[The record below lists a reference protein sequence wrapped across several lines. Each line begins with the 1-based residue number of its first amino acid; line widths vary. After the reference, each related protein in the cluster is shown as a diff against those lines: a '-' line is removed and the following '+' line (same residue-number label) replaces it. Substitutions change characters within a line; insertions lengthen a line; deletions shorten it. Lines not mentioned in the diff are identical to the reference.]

1 MEKNIF
7 HIRDSRLLAVGCAVL
22 ALAILAQLFLIFLRS
37 EDPAESE
44 SAQAVAAYYAA
55 DYQAQQIYDRLRRGE
70 LPEGVTKQDSIYIYQ
85 CPISEEET
93 LLVVL
98 EKTGEDWK
106 VLRWQAVDPAEGQL
120 PAGQ

>member
-1 MEKNIF
+1 MKKSIF
-7 HIRDSRLLAVGCAVL
+7 HSRGSSLLAIGCTVL
-22 ALAILAQLFLIFLRS
+22 ALAVLAQLFLIFLRS
-37 EDPAESE
+37 EDPAESD

-55 DYQAQQIYDRLRRGE
+55 DYQAEQIYDRLRRGE

-85 CPISEEET
+85 CPISEEES

-106 VLRWQAVDPAEGQL
+106 VLRWQAVDAGSDPL
-120 PAGQ
+120 TAGQ

>member
-1 MEKNIF
+1 MKKSIF
-7 HIRDSRLLAVGCAVL
+7 HFRGSRLLAIGCTVL
-22 ALAILAQLFLIFLRS
+22 ALAVLAQLFLIFLRS
-37 EDPAESE
+37 EDPAESD

-55 DYQAQQIYDRLRRGE
+55 DYQAEQIYDRLRRGE

-85 CPISEEET
+85 CPISEAES

-106 VLRWQAVDPAEGQL
+106 VLRWQAVDPAEDPL